1 MYWPASRNERW
12 FCWTIFVQTVAVL
25 VLEIYNLSQWQ
36 SWVQPNGSQVP
47 VSYLVPINLSLI
59 MFAVFYESLLSLKL
73 VHDKSNILLL
83 AICVSKACIFAYSI
97 MQYASMHKNAIIIQT
112 NRDMFNQPLV
122 DLSRDLWKEIR
133 PAEMM
138 VPIIVGI
145 ATLIV
150 YLVLIL
156 FDLYFLVGFMIQY
169 NLVNVHFIEPEFS
182 LTMAL
187 IPTVV
192 MVLVLSV
199 YFVRYENKIGTIIVI
214 RQTDLT
220 EKQISYLGIL
230 AYIISRLV
238 VLFGDSLYSKTIGK
252 DMMLLF
258 AFAALIFTFLATA
271 CAIYCLLN
279 YDHSLK
285 LVFDRKSQIPRQS
298 FAFQEL
304 PNRYNAS
311 RESLRMSID

>member
-1 MYWPASRNERW
+1 
-12 FCWTIFVQTVAVL
+12 
-25 VLEIYNLSQWQ
+25 
-36 SWVQPNGSQVP
+36 
-47 VSYLVPINLSLI
+47 

-150 YLVLIL
+150 CPIAYQLHKEYSWAIYQCVQGDPKTRFRYRGYEVYLVLIL

-214 RQTDLT
+214 
-220 EKQISYLGIL
+220 ISYLGIL

>member
-214 RQTDLT
+214 
-220 EKQISYLGIL
+220 ISYLGIL